1 MKSFNFKVSAMIIV
15 ACITLMMTGCK
26 GEEGPPGPEGAAGPQ
41 GPQGIQGP
49 VGATGAAG
57 NANVTLYQYG
67 AMTFTGSH
75 QLIIPNVSKATMD
88 NSILLAYY
96 NPSNEAEST
105 WYLMPGFGS
114 QGIYNIRTYW
124 YQNGT
129 NYLFGIRSMT
139 PTGASYTLSLTF
151 RGVRIFL
158 IPASTT
164 INAIYVPK
172 EMPFDVKSY
181 QEVVSYYG
189 INK

>member
-1 MKSFNFKVSAMIIV
+1 MKSFNFKVSVMMIV

-49 VGATGAAG
+49 AG
-57 NANVTLYQYG
+57 NANVTLYKYG
-67 AMTFTGSH
+67 TMTFTGSH
-75 QLIIPNVSKATMD
+75 QLIIPNVSRATMD

-96 NPSNEAEST
+96 NPSNEAETT

-129 NYLFGIRSMT
+129 NYLYGIRSMT

-151 RGVRIFL
+151 KGVRIFL

-164 INAIYVPK
+164 INAVAIA
-172 EMPFDVKSY
+172 EELPFDVKSY